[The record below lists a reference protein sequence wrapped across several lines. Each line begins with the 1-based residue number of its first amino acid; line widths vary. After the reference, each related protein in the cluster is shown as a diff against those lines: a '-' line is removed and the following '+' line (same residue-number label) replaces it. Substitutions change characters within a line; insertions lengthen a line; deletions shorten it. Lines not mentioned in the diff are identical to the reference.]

1 MTIVFRTVLASLAL
15 LTSLATASADAPT
28 ETAVPSTIE
37 RLRQTQVLRVGYG
50 SAEPFSFT
58 TGSGEVV
65 GYSIDLC
72 KAMATEIQQM
82 LSLPALSIQ
91 YVFRTPANR
100 LQLLNDGSI
109 DIECNASTNTP
120 ERRKAAA
127 FAPPHFFVQTRF
139 VSLARNNIR
148 TLDDLRGKSVS
159 VVLGTVNI
167 GEILQASRDHKLGL
181 VSVPVQEVREAFDL
195 VTNGRASAFAMD
207 DILLYNLIARSARP
221 QDYHV
226 SDESLSEASAY
237 GFMTRVNDAEFADLV
252 AKALTRVY
260 RSPQMRD
267 IYDRWF
273 MHPIGDGQY
282 TLNMPMSTQ
291 LKTSLGLKE

>member
-1 MTIVFRTVLASLAL
+1 MKTVLKSAITVLFSLAGL
-15 LTSLATASADAPT
+15 AATSAEAAA
-28 ETAVPSTIE
+28 EIAVPSTVE
-37 RLRQTQVLRVGYG
+37 RLRQTQVLRIGYG

-58 TGSGEVV
+58 TSSGEIV

-72 KAMATEIQQM
+72 KAMAVELQQM
-82 LSLPALSIQ
+82 LALPAIKLD

-127 FAPPHFFVQTRF
+127 FSPPHFFTQTRF
-139 VSLARNNIR
+139 VTLAKNNIR
-148 TLDDLRGKSVS
+148 TLEDLRGKSVS

-167 GEILQASRDHKLGL
+167 GEILQASRERKLGL

-207 DILLYNLIARSARP
+207 DILLHNLIARSGRP
-221 QDYHV
+221 EDYRV
-226 SDESLSEASAY
+226 GDDPLSEAAAY
-237 GFMTRVNDAEFADLV
+237 GFMTRLHDTDFADLV
-252 AKALTRVY
+252 AQALKRVY
-260 RSPQMRD
+260 GSPQMRE
-267 IYDRWF
+267 IYDKWF
-273 MHPIGDGQY
+273 MRPIGDGQY
-282 TLNMPMSTQ
+282 TLNMPMSAE
-291 LKTSLGLKE
+291 LKASMGLPD

>member
-1 MTIVFRTVLASLAL
+1 MKILFRTIMILLAL
-15 LTSLATASADAPT
+15 LPGLAMASADAPA
-28 ETAVPSTIE
+28 ESAVPSTIE

-58 TGSGEVV
+58 TSSGDIV

-72 KAMATEIQQM
+72 KAMAVEIRQM
-82 LSLPALSIQ
+82 LKLPALDIQ

-127 FAPPHFFVQTRF
+127 FSPPHFFTQTRF
-139 VSLARNNIR
+139 VSLAKNNIR
-148 TLDDLRGKSVS
+148 TLEDLRGKSVS

-167 GEILQASRDHKLGL
+167 GEILQASRERKLGL

-195 VTNGRASAFAMD
+195 VSTGKASAFAMD
-207 DILLYNLIARSARP
+207 DILLYNLIARSGRP
-221 QDYHV
+221 EDYRV
-226 SDESLSEASAY
+226 GDDPLSEPAAY
-237 GFMTRVNDAEFADLV
+237 GFMTRVNDTEFAGLV
-252 AKALTRVY
+252 ADALKQVY
-260 RSPQMRD
+260 GSPQMRE
-267 IYDRWF
+267 IYDKWF
-273 MHPIGDGQY
+273 MRPIGDGHY
-282 TLNMPMSTQ
+282 TLNMPMSAR
-291 LKTSLGLKE
+291 LKGSLGLKD

>member
-1 MTIVFRTVLASLAL
+1 MRNVLKTVFTVLFSL
-15 LTSLATASADAPT
+15 TGLATTSAQALT
-28 ETAVPSTIE
+28 EIVVPSTVE
-37 RLRQTQVLRVGYG
+37 RLRETQVLRIGYG

-58 TGSGEVV
+58 TASGEVV

-72 KAMATEIQQM
+72 KAMAVELRQM
-82 LSLPALSIQ
+82 LALPDLKLD

-127 FAPPHFFVQTRF
+127 FAPPHFFTQTRF
-139 VSLARNNIR
+139 VTLAKNNIR
-148 TLDDLRGKSVS
+148 TLEDLRGKSVS

-167 GEILQASRDHKLGL
+167 GEILQASRERKLGL
-181 VSVPVQEVREAFDL
+181 VSVPVQEVHEAFDL

-207 DILLYNLIARSARP
+207 DILLYSLIARSGRP
-221 QDYHV
+221 EDYRV
-226 SDESLSEASAY
+226 GDDPLSEAAAY
-237 GFMTRVNDAEFADLV
+237 GFMTRLHDTEFADLV
-252 AKALTRVY
+252 ARALKQVY
-260 RSPQMRD
+260 GSPQMRE

-273 MHPIGDGQY
+273 MRPIGDGQY
-282 TLNMPMSTQ
+282 ALNMPMSAE
-291 LKTSLGLKE
+291 LKAAMGLSD